1 MTRYIQIQIYFYMY
15 VQMAAKN
22 KNIQQTIHSVF
33 SLYFYFMNIFNV
45 STCLN

>member
-22 KNIQQTIHSVF
+22 KNIQQTIHCIF
-33 SLYFYFMNIFNV
+33 FIFLLHEYF
-45 STCLN
+45 